1 MLLTRVPLIDVF
13 HIVIAL
19 HQGTEDFNQRNVN
32 NSDMLDLLYN
42 EFFVQTEGIPDF
54 MLSRPGDR
62 VICIVYLM
70 S

>member
-1 MLLTRVPLIDVF
+1 MLLIPVSLIATLYV
-13 HIVIAL
+13 VIAL
-19 HQGTEDFNQRNVN
+19 HQGTEDFNQRNAN

-42 EFFVQTEGIPDF
+42 EYFVQTEGIPDF

-62 VICIVYLM
+62 VICILHLV